1 MTTPSTYKLGYPPL
15 KYSTVPA
22 ISMDRAPTTSDVY
35 HPTAGGVFPIPTI
48 WSDKSGD
55 NAYVLT
61 SVSSGPVA
69 NWEPITVDASG
80 TVVGPASS
88 TDNALARFDSTSGT
102 IIQNSVG
109 ILSDTGVLTGLTSIG
124 IGIAPTAWVT
134 IAAGTAAAGT
144 SPLKLTLGVNL
155 TTPEEGA
162 IEYDGVHLTYTD
174 DVPTRNVLAVG
185 PASSTDNALTRFNGA
200 LGAVQESGILVDDD
214 DVMLYPAEAGPV
226 LTSGGTNPRK
236 GAVTLVGGA
245 ATVATTA
252 ALADSVICL
261 SIVALGTVTDPMPML
276 ITIDPGVDFDITS
289 EDAADTS
296 TINWAIVA

>member
-15 KYSTVPA
+15 KYSTAPA

-35 HPTAGGVFPIPTI
+35 HPTAGGVFPVPTI

-69 NWEPITVDASG
+69 NWEIITSSG
-80 TVVGPASS
+80 SGFVVGPASS
-88 TDNALARFDSTSGT
+88 TDNALARFDSTTGEL
-102 IIQNSVG
+102 IQNS
-109 ILSDTGVLTGLTSIG
+109 GV
-124 IGIAPTAWVT
+124 
-134 IAAGTAAAGT
+134 
-144 SPLKLTLGVNL
+144 TL
-155 TTPEEGA
+155 
-162 IEYDGVHLTYTD
+162 
-174 DVPTRNVLAVG
+174 
-185 PASSTDNALTRFNGA
+185 
-200 LGAVQESGILVDDD
+200 DDD

-236 GAVTLVGGA
+236 GQVTLVGGT

-261 SIVALGTVTDPMPML
+261 TIVTLGTVTDPMPML
-276 ITIDPGVDFDITS
+276 VTIDPGVDFDITS
-289 EDAADTS
+289 EDATDTS
-296 TINWAIVA
+296 VINWAIVA